1 MFNKKEYMKEY
12 HKLHKEEIMRRHR
25 KYYKSH
31 REELKEHS
39 KKYNKEH
46 KEDKKEY
53 NKEYRELHR
62 EEIKKYKKEYDKKYR
77 ELHREEIKKYRELH
91 REETK
96 KYNEKHNKKHKNILR
111 ALSLEIKSKGCI
123 RCGYKDNMRKLL
135 FHHVDPS
142 TKKYNIAN
150 LWSRTIKQHKEELD
164 KCVVLCF
171 KCHAAVH
178 KEMEKP

>member
-53 NKEYRELHR
+53 NKE
-62 EEIKKYKKEYDKKYR
+62 YR